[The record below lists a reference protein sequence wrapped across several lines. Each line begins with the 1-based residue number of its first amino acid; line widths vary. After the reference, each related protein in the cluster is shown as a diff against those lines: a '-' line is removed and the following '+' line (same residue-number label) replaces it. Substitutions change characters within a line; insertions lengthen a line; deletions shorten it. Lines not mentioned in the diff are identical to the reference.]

1 MGVARAVLW
10 LFALVALS
18 AALLTLQ
25 PRSAAFAHS
34 AVVAHEQTARPQLTA
49 REAATTRTRR
59 RWR

>member
-1 MGVARAVLW
+1 MGVARAALW
-10 LFALVALS
+10 LLAVLALPG
-18 AALLTLQ
+18 ALLILQ

-49 REAATTRTRR
+49 REAATIRTRR